1 MTGVACDCLAPAASA
16 RTTAHIATAASEA
29 TAAEAPVDA
38 AASVVVARS
47 VAEATVATV
56 AGSSTH
62 RNRGTHRPRRNN
74 LDACRP
80 AGSSTSTRWR
90 TASAGC
96 GRRGALGLAYFYYTC
111 AHTAGARKDRDVQ
124 VCKQSEG
131 GTSRKTSPVCNCPR
145 FQGETHRDVAPTS
158 PYRFPWEATEPLAPE
173 RLVVRTRV
181 LQSLSVTR
189 VTLNIFGAHH
199 RDARRRG
206 DGGAAVSS
214 RSRGH
219 PTGC

>member
-96 GRRGALGLAYFYYTC
+96 GRRGALGLAYFITR
-111 AHTAGARKDRDVQ
+111 A
-124 VCKQSEG
+124 
-131 GTSRKTSPVCNCPR
+131 
-145 FQGETHRDVAPTS
+145 
-158 PYRFPWEATEPLAPE
+158 
-173 RLVVRTRV
+173 RTRRARV
-181 LQSLSVTR
+181 RIAMFKFANKVRAGLHAKPPPFATVPGSKGKHTVMSLLLPLT
-189 VTLNIFGAHH
+189 G
-199 RDARRRG
+199 
-206 DGGAAVSS
+206 
-214 RSRGH
+214 SRGKR
-219 PTGC
+219 PNRWPLKGSL